1 MDGAVE
7 WFRVALVVSG
17 GRWVVE
23 VGGEGVEE
31 EQVPK
36 FRLCVDRPGRRRG
49 KLVSVPG
56 SL

>member
-1 MDGAVE
+1 MAV
-7 WFRVALVVSG
+7 VVSG

-23 VGGEGVEE
+23 VGGDGVEE

-36 FRLCVDRPGRRRG
+36 FKLCMDRPRRRSG

>member
-1 MDGAVE
+1 MDGAVG

-17 GRWVVE
+17 GRWV

-49 KLVSVPG
+49 K
-56 SL
+56 